1 MLTNFPNTFT
11 LLQIHIGD
19 SYSTTWGN
27 ARWTFYA
34 GTGTPTAW
42 FDGVRSA
49 VGASSTQ
56 QAYNTYLGH
65 YNVRRATP
73 TDVTIGLTGTQISG
87 PMYTFRAR
95 VGVEAGGTSKT
106 MRIHIAQVRDRYPSS
121 PSYSRYCFRQAA
133 AYQDVTVAAG
143 QFAIVSKTLTINAD
157 DWAHSGDV
165 KIIAWAQ
172 VPTTAGPANVYNAAQ
187 MNWPFSPDC
196 NANGIPDAQDI
207 AGGTSTD
214 CNGNAIPDECETDL
228 VPEIAENPAPQ
239 NGFVGET
246 VNFVV
251 TATGYG
257 TLNYQWR
264 KDSVDLVDG
273 GNISGATTASLTIGP
288 LVAADA
294 GGYDVVVTSSCG
306 TDTSDPVALTVW
318 VRGDLNCDTVVNF
331 SDINPFV
338 TALTSQDA
346 YEDQFPDC
354 NWLNG
359 DCNLDGTVNFTDIN
373 PFVALLTGPP

>member
-121 PSYSRYCFRQAA
+121 PSYSRSCFRQAA

-143 QFAIVSKTLTINAD
+143 QFALCVRRLPRARSDICCTVCAGRVD
-157 DWAHSGDV
+157 DAG
-165 KIIAWAQ
+165 KRQIPLAQ
-172 VPTTAGPANVYNAAQ
+172 
-187 MNWPFSPDC
+187 
-196 NANGIPDAQDI
+196 
-207 AGGTSTD
+207 
-214 CNGNAIPDECETDL
+214 AIPKNPDEL
-228 VPEIAENPAPQ
+228 
-239 NGFVGET
+239 
-246 VNFVV
+246 
-251 TATGYG
+251 
-257 TLNYQWR
+257 
-264 KDSVDLVDG
+264 
-273 GNISGATTASLTIGP
+273 ASYL
-288 LVAADA
+288 
-294 GGYDVVVTSSCG
+294 
-306 TDTSDPVALTVW
+306 
-318 VRGDLNCDTVVNF
+318 R
-331 SDINPFV
+331 
-338 TALTSQDA
+338 
-346 YEDQFPDC
+346 
-354 NWLNG
+354 
-359 DCNLDGTVNFTDIN
+359 
-373 PFVALLTGPP
+373 